1 MDSFEKPALFF
12 LSTPPILEIPPHCY
26 LTHTM
31 KFTQLIFHQ
40 ALQFSKNKTDLS
52 RKNDVFEVSLKR
64 KRDPTVDEDDEAD
77 ADNDEGDNTALLQD
91 KE

>member
-1 MDSFEKPALFF
+1 M
-12 LSTPPILEIPPHCY
+12 
-26 LTHTM
+26 M
-31 KFTQLIFHQ
+31 KFTEIVFHQ

-64 KRDPTVDEDDEAD
+64 KRDPTVDDDDEAD
-77 ADNDEGDNTALLQD
+77 ADDDEGDNTALVQD

>member
-1 MDSFEKPALFF
+1 MLPNSYD
-12 LSTPPILEIPPHCY
+12 TI
-26 LTHTM
+26 
-31 KFTQLIFHQ
+31 TQIIFHQ

-64 KRDPTVDEDDEAD
+64 KRDPTVDDDEEAD
-77 ADNDEGDNTALLQD
+77 ADDDEGDNTALEQD

>member
-1 MDSFEKPALFF
+1 MIQNKIYSLLLCWNLLRTIRDTNDGIHTNYFF
-12 LSTPPILEIPPHCY
+12 
-26 LTHTM
+26 
-31 KFTQLIFHQ
+31 Q

-64 KRDPTVDEDDEAD
+64 KRDPTVDDDEDDAD
-77 ADNDEGDNTALLQD
+77 GDEGDNIGSLQE